1 MARGSGDSRLATTNY
16 LLTNEENMK
25 VLVLKLISG
34 DEVLAEKSDKDVE
47 GAVCVNRP
55 RIMHLEP
62 TPNGMKATL
71 IPYVLSDAD
80 GKNIEV
86 RLNALACNPIEASSD
101 ITKSYTQAV
110 SGLTLI
116 NG

>member
-1 MARGSGDSRLATTNY
+1 M
-16 LLTNEENMK
+16 E
-25 VLVLKLISG
+25 VLILKLLSG
-34 DEVLAEKSDKDVE
+34 EEVLAEKSEKDVE
-47 GAVCVNRP
+47 GAVVVNRP

-86 RLNALACNPIEASSD
+86 RMNALACNPIEASAE
-101 ITKSYTQAV
+101 IAKSYTQAV
-110 SGLTLI
+110 SGLTI
-116 NG
+116 VNG